1 MACTSDA
8 RLLLGREELQAA
20 PTLLVPAVLLGA
32 ALGLGLGL
40 WLGCRA
46 SRLRARLQKDDTQH
60 LLRSSEPTAQSLP
73 DTGSQ
78 VRRRQRETTFRDE
91 DAPEECEP
99 SLSGNITAFALKA
112 RVVYPINQ
120 KFRPLADGS
129 SHPSLHENLTQA
141 AAILPHLPH
150 QPAEASP
157 ASSLGSLS
165 QAGKEDGSSSSSMHS
180 AYSDDRLLHCAFLQV
195 GSFPEVLVCESADI
209 DLCVCSLHLKDLLR
223 VDTALRR
230 EKHLMFIQIL
240 RACLLDLFP
249 KKKPDDELYQKILTK
264 QEHDLEELEKG
275 LQARLANTEMLGTG
289 DSGYVSLA
297 DVERKEREL
306 SEQLIDNMG
315 AFWKQM
321 ENIQP
326 ILVDQFKC
334 SSSKARQLMMT
345 LTGRMIAAEG
355 MLRDSQDLQ
364 ALDALE
370 RTMGRAH
377 MAKMVEFL
385 RTQIQ
390 EETKCRLTAISH
402 GLERLTIQGQLSGRQ
417 KEELLTQ
424 QHKAFWE
431 EAECFGRGPAGS
443 RLEFIQRGKD
453 LVQASLAH
461 LAEVISELTQIQEE
475 EQKSFLTDSQL
486 TSDPGEFLKAFHEV
500 LERQRLTWSD
510 QEEEEDIRITEAMA
524 ALCQELYCGTMETF
538 QKFVDTLFL
547 KTLPEVSSLP
557 VADCEA
563 LRQQVQ
569 EQAARQLGQVDRF
582 RRRQWELVCELLEQD
597 RRVWL
602 EECALSTVL
611 QRQLR
616 DHQESTIHEVLS
628 RFTGLSE
635 ESTRGILQGHQLL
648 LCSAMRRLAL
658 RGTTITALAQMRL
671 SGKKRLLQELR
682 EQLALEQGASPCLE
696 EHQWQLLRALEARIL
711 EEAARLEDEAQQ
723 TGLRLQQQLLAE
735 AREAGQLLQLHS
747 ERAIGQALLVHARN
761 VASKGRTRDKEDFKR
776 TLVETVVESVYVT
789 STSVSRLVQAYY
801 QRIGKLLQA
810 HEEQVLQ
817 HLKTLQGE
825 RINTYKLWKKQEF
838 SDPLSGIQTASP
850 ESQAADTRGANQAV
864 QQRMLSQQKK
874 FLDQFTQ
881 HQQGRLNSQK
891 QKAQELNQL
900 EAQLETQLQEA
911 EQTFISELATLA
923 RVPLT
928 ENKPFSNKR
937 GLPAAEGWVSRTAK
951 LVMER
956 TQGICCRKEAICS
969 WKPAEMDLT
978 CTLLHPWLQLCGLGA
993 EAGGQSWE
1001 RGCHLPYKVK

>member
-431 EAECFGRGPAGS
+431 EAECFGR
-443 RLEFIQRGKD
+443 EFIQRGKD

-937 GLPAAEGWVSRTAK
+937 GLPEKPVRTKRKKPLPQEREDLGPPNNDHPALTDHATGPLSR
-951 LVMER
+951 R
-956 TQGICCRKEAICS
+956 
-969 WKPAEMDLT
+969 
-978 CTLLHPWLQLCGLGA
+978 LGQQDS
-993 EAGGQSWE
+993 EAGDGENSRNMLQKRSN
-1001 RGCHLPYKVK
+1001 L

>member
-8 RLLLGREELQAA
+8 RLQLGREALQAA

-46 SRLRARLQKDDTQH
+46 GRVRARLQKDDTQR
-60 LLRSSEPTAQSLP
+60 LLRSSEPSAQSLR
-73 DTGSQ
+73 DIGSRA
-78 VRRRQRETTFRDE
+78 RRRQREMTTSRDE
-91 DAPEECEP
+91 NAPEECEP

-157 ASSLGSLS
+157 VSSLGSLS
-165 QAGKEDGSSSSSMHS
+165 QAGKEDGSSSSSMPS
-180 AYSDDRLLHCAFLQV
+180 AYSDDRILRYAFLRV
-195 GSFPEVLVCESADI
+195 GSFPEVLACESADI
-209 DLCVCSLHLKDLLR
+209 DLCVCSLHLKDLLQ
-223 VDTALRR
+223 VDTALRQ

-240 RACLLDLFP
+240 KACLMDFFP
-249 KKKPDDELYQKILTK
+249 KKKPDDELYQKILSK

-275 LQARLANTEMLGTG
+275 LQARLVNTEMLGTG
-289 DSGYVSLA
+289 DPGYISLA

-321 ENIQP
+321 DSIQP
-326 ILVDQFKC
+326 ILMDQFKC
-334 SSSKARQLMMT
+334 SSSKARQFMMA

-355 MLRDSQDLQ
+355 LLHDSQDLQ
-364 ALDALE
+364 AL
-370 RTMGRAH
+370 
-377 MAKMVEFL
+377 
-385 RTQIQ
+385 
-390 EETKCRLTAISH
+390 
-402 GLERLTIQGQLSGRQ
+402 
-417 KEELLTQ
+417 
-424 QHKAFWE
+424 
-431 EAECFGRGPAGS
+431 
-443 RLEFIQRGKD
+443 
-453 LVQASLAH
+453 
-461 LAEVISELTQIQEE
+461 
-475 EQKSFLTDSQL
+475 
-486 TSDPGEFLKAFHEV
+486 AFHEV
-500 LERQRLTWSD
+500 LERQRLARSD

-547 KTLPEVSSLP
+547 KTLPEVSGLP
-557 VADCEA
+557 VAECES

-569 EQAARQLGQVDRF
+569 EQAARQLGQADRF
-582 RRRQWELVCELLEQD
+582 RRQQWGLLCDLLEQD

-602 EECALSTVL
+602 EECALSMAL

-616 DHQESTIHEVLS
+616 EHHESTIHGVLS
-628 RFTGLSE
+628 RFSGLSE
-635 ESTRGILQGHQLL
+635 ESTQGILQGHELL
-648 LCSAMRRLAL
+648 LCSALRRLAL

-696 EHQWQLLRALEARIL
+696 EHQWQLLNALEARIL
-711 EEAARLEDEAQQ
+711 EESARLEDEAQQ

-735 AREAGQLLQLHS
+735 AQEAGQLLQLHS

-761 VASKGRTRDKEDFKR
+761 VASKVRTRDKEDFKR

-789 STSVSRLVQAYY
+789 STGVSRLVQAYY
-801 QRIGKLLQA
+801 QGIGKLLQT
-810 HEEQVLQ
+810 HKKQLLQ
-817 HLKTLQGE
+817 RLKTLQGE
-825 RINTYKLWKKQEF
+825 RINAYKLWKKREF
-838 SDPLSGIQTASP
+838 GDLPSGSQTADGS
-850 ESQAADTRGANQAV
+850 RGASQAV

-874 FLDQFTQ
+874 LRGQFTQ
-881 HQQGRLNSQK
+881 HQQGRLNSQR
-891 QKAQELNQL
+891 QKAQELDHL
-900 EAQLETQLQEA
+900 EAQLDNQLQEA

-937 GLPAAEGWVSRTAK
+937 GLPEKPVRTKRKKPPPQEREDLGLPNDDHPALADHTTGPLSSR
-951 LVMER
+951 R
-956 TQGICCRKEAICS
+956 
-969 WKPAEMDLT
+969 
-978 CTLLHPWLQLCGLGA
+978 LGQQDS
-993 EAGGQSWE
+993 EAGNGENPRKMLQKRSN
-1001 RGCHLPYKVK
+1001 L

>member
-431 EAECFGRGPAGS
+431 EAECFGR
-443 RLEFIQRGKD
+443 EFIQRGKD

-937 GLPAAEGWVSRTAK
+937 GLPEKPVRTKRKKPLPQEREDLGPPNNDHPALTDHATGPLSSR
-951 LVMER
+951 R
-956 TQGICCRKEAICS
+956 
-969 WKPAEMDLT
+969 
-978 CTLLHPWLQLCGLGA
+978 LGQQDS
-993 EAGGQSWE
+993 EAGDGENSRNMLQKRSN
-1001 RGCHLPYKVK
+1001 L

>member
-8 RLLLGREELQAA
+8 RLQLGREALQAA

-46 SRLRARLQKDDTQH
+46 SRLRTRLQKDDTQR
-60 LLRSSEPTAQSLP
+60 LLRSSEPTAHSLP
-73 DTGSQ
+73 DTGSR
-78 VRRRQRETTFRDE
+78 VRRRQREMMTSRDE
-91 DAPEECEP
+91 DAPEECDP
-99 SLSGNITAFALKA
+99 PLSSNITAFALKA

-180 AYSDDRLLHCAFLQV
+180 AYSDDRILHCAFLRV
-195 GSFPEVLVCESADI
+195 GSFPEVLACESVDI
-209 DLCVCSLHLKDLLR
+209 DLCVRSLLLKDLLQ

-230 EKHLMFIQIL
+230 EKHVVFIQIL
-240 RACLLDLFP
+240 KACLLDVFP
-249 KKKPDDELYQKILTK
+249 KKKPDDELYQKILSK
-264 QEHDLEELEKG
+264 QEHD
-275 LQARLANTEMLGTG
+275 
-289 DSGYVSLA
+289 
-297 DVERKEREL
+297 
-306 SEQLIDNMG
+306 
-315 AFWKQM
+315 
-321 ENIQP
+321 
-326 ILVDQFKC
+326 
-334 SSSKARQLMMT
+334 
-345 LTGRMIAAEG
+345 
-355 MLRDSQDLQ
+355 
-364 ALDALE
+364 ALE
-370 RTMGRAH
+370 RSLGRAH
-377 MAKMVEFL
+377 MARMVEFL

-390 EETKCRLTAISH
+390 EETKCRLAAISH
-402 GLERLTIQGQLSGRQ
+402 GLELLTVQGQLSGRQ

-431 EAECFGRGPAGS
+431 EAECFGR
-443 RLEFIQRGKD
+443 EFIQRGKD

-461 LAEVISELTQIQEE
+461 QAEVMAELTQIQEE
-475 EQKSFLTDSQL
+475 EQRSFLADSQL
-486 TSDPGEFLKAFHEV
+486 TSDLGEFLKAFHEV
-500 LERQRLTWSD
+500 LERQWLTRSD

-557 VADCEA
+557 VAECEA

-569 EQAARQLGQVDRF
+569 EQAVRQLEQVDRF
-582 RRRQWELVCELLEQD
+582 RRRQWELLCDLLEQD

-616 DHQESTIHEVLS
+616 EHQESTIHRVLS
-628 RFTGLSE
+628 RFSGLSE
-635 ESTRGILQGHQLL
+635 ESTRGILQGHKLL
-648 LCSAMRRLAL
+648 LCSALRRLAL
-658 RGTTITALAQMRL
+658 RGTTTTALAQMRL

-696 EHQWQLLRALEARIL
+696 EHQWQLLRALEARVQ
-711 EEAARLEDEAQQ
+711 EEATRLEDEAQQ

-735 AREAGQLLQLHS
+735 VQEAGQLLQMHS

-789 STSVSRLVQAYY
+789 STGVGHLVQAYY
-801 QRIGKLLQA
+801 QRVGKLLQA

-817 HLKTLQGE
+817 RLKTLQGE
-825 RINTYKLWKKQEF
+825 RINTYKVWKKEEF
-838 SDPLSGIQTASP
+838 SDPPSGSQTAPSG
-850 ESQAADTRGANQAV
+850 SQTTDTHGATQAV
-864 QQRMLSQQKK
+864 QQRMLSRQKK
-874 FLDQFTQ
+874 FLGQFTQ
-881 HQQGRLNSQK
+881 HQQGRLNCQK
-891 QKAQELNQL
+891 EKARELDQL
-900 EAQLETQLQEA
+900 EAQLEIQLQEA

-928 ENKPFSNKR
+928 ENKPFSSKR
-937 GLPAAEGWVSRTAK
+937 GLPEKPVRT
-951 LVMER
+951 R
-956 TQGICCRKEAICS
+956 RK
-969 WKPAEMDLT
+969 KPAPREREDLGPPNND
-978 CTLLHPWLQLCGLGA
+978 HPLQADHTTGPLSSRRLGQQDSD
-993 EAGGQSWE
+993 AGDGENSRKMLQRRSN
-1001 RGCHLPYKVK
+1001 L

>member
-8 RLLLGREELQAA
+8 RLQLGREALQAA

-46 SRLRARLQKDDTQH
+46 SRLRARLQKDDTH
-60 LLRSSEPTAQSLP
+60 RLLRSSEPTAQSLP
-73 DTGSQ
+73 DTGSR
-78 VRRRQRETTFRDE
+78 VRRRQREMTTSRDE

-141 AAILPHLPH
+141 TAILPH
-150 QPAEASP
+150 QPAEASA

-165 QAGKEDGSSSSSMHS
+165 QAGKEDSSSCSSMHS
-180 AYSDDRLLHCAFLQV
+180 AYSDDRLLHCAFLRV
-195 GSFPEVLVCESADI
+195 GSFPEVLACESADV
-209 DLCVCSLHLKDLLR
+209 DLCVCSLHLKDLLHL
-223 VDTALRR
+223 DTALRQER
-230 EKHLMFIQIL
+230 HLMFIQIL

-249 KKKPDDELYQKILTK
+249 KKKPDDELYQKILSK

-321 ENIQP
+321 ESIQP
-326 ILVDQFKC
+326 ILMDQFKC

-345 LTGRMIAAEG
+345 LTGRMIDAEG

-377 MAKMVEFL
+377 MARMVEFL

-390 EETKCRLTAISH
+390 EETKCRLAAISH
-402 GLERLTIQGQLSGRQ
+402 GLELLTVQGQLSGRQ

-431 EAECFGRGPAGS
+431 EAECFGR
-443 RLEFIQRGKD
+443 EFMQRGKD
-453 LVQASLAH
+453 LVQASLARQ
-461 LAEVISELTQIQEE
+461 AEVTSELTRIQEE
-475 EQKSFLTDSQL
+475 ERKSFLTDSQL
-486 TSDPGEFLKAFHEV
+486 TSDPGEFLKALHEV

-510 QEEEEDIRITEAMA
+510 QEEKEDIRVTEAMA

-547 KTLPEVSSLP
+547 KTLPEVSRLP
-557 VADCEA
+557 VAECEA
-563 LRQQVQ
+563 LQRQVQ

-582 RRRQWELVCELLEQD
+582 RRRQWELLCDLLEQD

-602 EECALSTVL
+602 EECVLSTVL
-611 QRQLR
+611 QRQLQ
-616 DHQESTIHEVLS
+616 DHQGSIIHEVLS

-635 ESTRGILQGHQLL
+635 ESTRGILQGHELL
-648 LCSAMRRLAL
+648 LYSALRRLAL
-658 RGTTITALAQMRL
+658 RGITLTVLAHMRL

-696 EHQWQLLRALEARIL
+696 EHQWQLLRALEARVL
-711 EEAARLEDEAQQ
+711 EEVARLEDEAQQ

-761 VASKGRTRDKEDFKR
+761 MASKGRSRDKEDFKR

-789 STSVSRLVQAYY
+789 STSASRLVQAYY
-801 QRIGKLLQA
+801 QRIGKLLQV

-817 HLKTLQGE
+817 RLKTLQDE
-825 RINTYKLWKKQEF
+825 RVNAYKLWKKQEF
-838 SDPLSGIQTASP
+838 NGPPPSGSQTASP
-850 ESQAADTRGANQAV
+850 RSQAADTHGATQAV

-874 FLDQFTQ
+874 FLAQFTQ

-891 QKAQELNQL
+891 QKAQEFDQL

-928 ENKPFSNKR
+928 DSKSFSNKR
-937 GLPAAEGWVSRTAK
+937 GLPEKPVRTK
-951 LVMER
+951 RKKPPPRER
-956 TQGICCRKEAICS
+956 E
-969 WKPAEMDLT
+969 DLGPPNND
-978 CTLLHPWLQLCGLGA
+978 HRP
-993 EAGGQSWE
+993 
-1001 RGCHLPYKVK
+1001 

>member
-8 RLLLGREELQAA
+8 RLQLGREALQAA

-40 WLGCRA
+40 WINCRS
-46 SRLRARLQKDDTQH
+46 SRLRARLQKDDTQR
-60 LLRSSEPTAQSLP
+60 LLRSSQPTAQSLP
-73 DTGSQ
+73 DTGSR
-78 VRRRQRETTFRDE
+78 VRRRQRETTTSRDE

-180 AYSDDRLLHCAFLQV
+180 AYSDDRLLHCAFLRV

-209 DLCVCSLHLKDLLR
+209 DLCVCSLHLKDLLQ
-223 VDTALRR
+223 VDTALRQ
-230 EKHLMFIQIL
+230 EKHLMFVQIL
-240 RACLLDLFP
+240 KSCLLDLFP
-249 KKKPDDELYQKILTK
+249 KKKPDDELYQKILSK

-275 LQARLANTEMLGTG
+275 FQARLANMEMLGTG
-289 DSGYVSLA
+289 DPGYVSLA

-321 ENIQP
+321 ESIQP
-326 ILVDQFKC
+326 ILMDQLKC
-334 SSSKARQLMMT
+334 SSSKARQLMTT

-355 MLRDSQDLQ
+355 LLRDSQDLQ

-377 MAKMVEFL
+377 MARMVEFL

-390 EETKCRLTAISH
+390 EETKCRLAAISR
-402 GLERLTIQGQLSGRQ
+402 GLELLTVQGQLSGRQ

-431 EAECFGRGPAGS
+431 EAECFGR
-443 RLEFIQRGKD
+443 EFMQRGKD

-461 LAEVISELTQIQEE
+461 QAEVMAELTQIQEE
-475 EQKSFLTDSQL
+475 ERRSFLAGSPL

-500 LERQRLTWSD
+500 LERQRLTRSD
-510 QEEEEDIRITEAMA
+510 QEEEEDIRISEAMA
-524 ALCQELYCGTMETF
+524 ALCQ
-538 QKFVDTLFL
+538 
-547 KTLPEVSSLP
+547 
-557 VADCEA
+557 
-563 LRQQVQ
+563 
-569 EQAARQLGQVDRF
+569 
-582 RRRQWELVCELLEQD
+582 
-597 RRVWL
+597 VWL

-616 DHQESTIHEVLS
+616 DHQESTIHRVLS
-628 RFTGLSE
+628 RFSGLSE
-635 ESTRGILQGHQLL
+635 ESTRGILQGHELL
-648 LCSAMRRLAL
+648 LCSALRRLAL
-658 RGTTITALAQMRL
+658 RGTTITTLAQMRL
-671 SGKKRLLQELR
+671 SGKKRFLQELR

-735 AREAGQLLQLHS
+735 AQEAGQLLQLHS
-747 ERAIGQALLVHARN
+747 ERAVGQALLVHART
-761 VASKGRTRDKEDFKR
+761 VASKGRARDKEDFKR

-789 STSVSRLVQAYY
+789 STSVSHLVQAYY
-801 QRIGKLLQA
+801 QRLGKLLQA
-810 HEEQVLQ
+810 HQEQVLQ
-817 HLKTLQGE
+817 RLKTLQGE

-838 SDPLSGIQTASP
+838 DDPPSGSQTPLGSR
-850 ESQAADTRGANQAV
+850 AADTHGATQTV
-864 QQRMLSQQKK
+864 QQRMLSQQKR
-874 FLDQFTQ
+874 FLGQFTQ
-881 HQQGRLNSQK
+881 HQLGRLNSQT
-891 QKAQELNQL
+891 QKAQELDQL

-928 ENKPFSNKR
+928 ESKLFSNKR
-937 GLPAAEGWVSRTAK
+937 GLPEKPVRTKRKKPPPREREDLAPPNNDHPALVDHTTGPLSSR
-951 LVMER
+951 R
-956 TQGICCRKEAICS
+956 PGQQDS
-969 WKPAEMDLT
+969 
-978 CTLLHPWLQLCGLGA
+978 
-993 EAGGQSWE
+993 EAGNGENSRKILQKRSN
-1001 RGCHLPYKVK
+1001 V

>member
-8 RLLLGREELQAA
+8 RLQLGREALQAA

-46 SRLRARLQKDDTQH
+46 SRLRTRLQKDDTQR
-60 LLRSSEPTAQSLP
+60 LLRSSEPTAHSLP
-73 DTGSQ
+73 DTGSR
-78 VRRRQRETTFRDE
+78 VRRRQREMMTTRDE
-91 DAPEECEP
+91 DAPEECDP
-99 SLSGNITAFALKA
+99 PLSSNITAFALKA

-180 AYSDDRLLHCAFLQV
+180 AYSDDRILHCAFLRV
-195 GSFPEVLVCESADI
+195 GSFPEVLACESADI
-209 DLCVCSLHLKDLLR
+209 DLCVRSLLLKDLLQ

-230 EKHLMFIQIL
+230 EKHMVFIQIL
-240 RACLLDLFP
+240 KACLLDVFP
-249 KKKPDDELYQKILTK
+249 KKKPDDELYQKILSK

-275 LQARLANTEMLGTG
+275 LQARLATTVTPMGTS
-289 DSGYVSLA
+289 DSSYVSLA

-321 ENIQP
+321 ESIQP

-345 LTGRMIAAEG
+345 LTGRMIATEG
-355 MLRDSQDLQ
+355 LLRDAQDLL

-370 RTMGRAH
+370 RSLGRAH
-377 MAKMVEFL
+377 MARMVEFL

-390 EETKCRLTAISH
+390 EETKCRLAAISH
-402 GLERLTIQGQLSGRQ
+402 GLELLTIQGQLSGRQ

-431 EAECFGRGPAGS
+431 EAECFGR
-443 RLEFIQRGKD
+443 EFIQRGKD

-461 LAEVISELTQIQEE
+461 QVEVMAELTQIQEE
-475 EQKSFLTDSQL
+475 EQRSFLADSQL
-486 TSDPGEFLKAFHEV
+486 TSDLGEFLKAFHEV
-500 LERQRLTWSD
+500 LERQWLTRSD

-524 ALCQELYCGTMETF
+524 TLCQELYCGTMETF

-557 VADCEA
+557 VAECEA

-569 EQAARQLGQVDRF
+569 EQVVRQLEQVDRF
-582 RRRQWELVCELLEQD
+582 RRRQWELLCDLLEQD

-616 DHQESTIHEVLS
+616 EHQESTIHRVLS
-628 RFTGLSE
+628 RFSGLSE
-635 ESTRGILQGHQLL
+635 ESTRGILQGHELL
-648 LCSAMRRLAL
+648 LCSALRRLAL
-658 RGTTITALAQMRL
+658 RGTTTTALAQMRL

-696 EHQWQLLRALEARIL
+696 EHQWQLLRALEARIQ
-711 EEAARLEDEAQQ
+711 EEATRLEDEAQQ

-735 AREAGQLLQLHS
+735 VQEAGQLLQMHS

-789 STSVSRLVQAYY
+789 STSVGHLVQAYY
-801 QRIGKLLQA
+801 QRVGKLLQA

-817 HLKTLQGE
+817 RLKTLQGE
-825 RINTYKLWKKQEF
+825 RINTYKVWKKEEF
-838 SDPLSGIQTASP
+838 SDPPSGSQTT
-850 ESQAADTRGANQAV
+850 DTHGATQAV
-864 QQRMLSQQKK
+864 QQRMLSRQKK
-874 FLDQFTQ
+874 FLGQFTQ
-881 HQQGRLNSQK
+881 HQQGRLNCQK
-891 QKAQELNQL
+891 EKARELDQL

-928 ENKPFSNKR
+928 ENKPFSSKR
-937 GLPAAEGWVSRTAK
+937 GLPEKPVRTRRKKPPPREREDLGPPNNDHPLQADHTTGPLGRRLGQQDSDTGDGENSRK
-951 LVMER
+951 M
-956 TQGICCRKEAICS
+956 
-969 WKPAEMDLT
+969 
-978 CTLLHPWLQLCGLGA
+978 LQRRSNL
-993 EAGGQSWE
+993 
-1001 RGCHLPYKVK
+1001 

>member
-1 MACTSDA
+1 MTCRRDA
-8 RLLLGREELQAA
+8 RLQLGREALQAA

-32 ALGLGLGL
+32 LLGLGLGL

-46 SRLRARLQKDDTQH
+46 RRLRARLQKDDTKH
-60 LLRSSEPTAQSLP
+60 LLRSSEPPAQSLR
-73 DTGSQ
+73 DTSSKA
-78 VRRRQRETTFRDE
+78 RRRQRETTRDE
-91 DAPEECEP
+91 DAPEVCEP

-165 QAGKEDGSSSSSMHS
+165 QAGKEDGSSSSSMQS
-180 AYSDDRLLHCAFLQV
+180 TYSDDRVLQCAFLRV
-195 GSFPEVLVCESADI
+195 GSFPEILAYESVDI
-209 DLCVCSLHLKDLLR
+209 DLCVCSLHLKDLLQ
-223 VDTALRR
+223 VDAALRQ
-230 EKHLMFIQIL
+230 EKHLMFLQIL
-240 RACLLDLFP
+240 KACLLECFP
-249 KKKPDDELYQKILTK
+249 KKKPEEELYQKILSK

-289 DSGYVSLA
+289 DSGYISLA

-321 ENIQP
+321 ESMQP
-326 ILVDQFKC
+326 ILMDQLKC

-345 LTGRMIAAEG
+345 LTGRMIVAEG
-355 MLRDSQDLQ
+355 LLHESQDLHV
-364 ALDALE
+364 LDTLE

-377 MAKMVEFL
+377 MARIVEFL

-390 EETKCRLTAISH
+390 EETKCRLAAISR
-402 GLERLTIQGQLSGRQ
+402 GLELLTVQGQLSGRQ

-431 EAECFGRGPAGS
+431 EAECFGR
-443 RLEFIQRGKD
+443 EFMQRGKD
-453 LVQASLAH
+453 LVQVSQAH
-461 LAEVISELTQIQEE
+461 RAEAVAELTRAQEE
-475 EQKSFLTDSQL
+475 ERRIFLADTQP
-486 TSDPGEFLKAFHEV
+486 TSDPEEFLKAFHEV
-500 LERQRLTWSD
+500 LERQRLTRSD
-510 QEEEEDIRITEAMA
+510 QEGEEDTRITEAMA

-557 VADCEA
+557 VAECEA

-569 EQAARQLGQVDRF
+569 EQAARQLGQADRF
-582 RRRQWELVCELLEQD
+582 RRRQWGLLCDLLEQD
-597 RRVWL
+597 KRVWL
-602 EECALSTVL
+602 EECTLSTVL

-616 DHQESTIHEVLS
+616 DHHESTIHGVLS
-628 RFTGLSE
+628 RFSGLSE
-635 ESTRGILQGHQLL
+635 ESTRGILQGHELL
-648 LCSAMRRLAL
+648 LCSALRRLAL

-671 SGKKRLLQELR
+671 SGKKRLLQELH
-682 EQLALEQGASPCLE
+682 EQLALEQGVSPCLE

-711 EEAARLEDEAQQ
+711 EETARLEDEAQQ
-723 TGLRLQQQLLAE
+723 TALRLQQQLLAE
-735 AREAGQLLQLHS
+735 AQEAGQLLQLHS

-789 STSVSRLVQAYY
+789 STSVNRLVQVHY
-801 QRIGKLLQA
+801 QGIGKLLQA
-810 HEEQVLQ
+810 HEEQLLQ
-817 HLKTLQGE
+817 RLKTLQDE
-825 RINTYKLWKKQEF
+825 RINAYKLWKKQEF
-838 SDPLSGIQTASP
+838 SDPPS
-850 ESQAADTRGANQAV
+850 ESQTPGGTHGAPQAV
-864 QQRMLSQQKK
+864 QQRMTSQRKK
-874 FLDQFTQ
+874 LLDQFTK
-881 HQQGRLNSQK
+881 HQQGRLNSQR
-891 QKAQELNQL
+891 QKAQELDQL

-911 EQTFISELATLA
+911 EQTLISELATLA
-923 RVPLT
+923 RVPLA

-937 GLPAAEGWVSRTAK
+937 GLPEKPVRTKRKKPPPREREDLGLPNDDHPALADHSTGPLSAVYSASPPILVHSNGK
-951 LVMER
+951 LGQQDGEACDGEN
-956 TQGICCRKEAICS
+956 TRKI
-969 WKPAEMDLT
+969 
-978 CTLLHPWLQLCGLGA
+978 LQKRSNL
-993 EAGGQSWE
+993 
-1001 RGCHLPYKVK
+1001 

>member
-8 RLLLGREELQAA
+8 RLQLGREALQAA

-46 SRLRARLQKDDTQH
+46 SRLRTRLQKDDTQR
-60 LLRSSEPTAQSLP
+60 LLRSSEPTAHSLP
-73 DTGSQ
+73 DTGSR
-78 VRRRQRETTFRDE
+78 VRRRQREMMTSRDE
-91 DAPEECEP
+91 DAPEECDP
-99 SLSGNITAFALKA
+99 PLSSNITAFALKA

-180 AYSDDRLLHCAFLQV
+180 AYSDDRILHCAFLRV
-195 GSFPEVLVCESADI
+195 GSFPEVLACES
-209 DLCVCSLHLKDLLR
+209 LLLKDLLQ

-230 EKHLMFIQIL
+230 EKHVVFIQIL
-240 RACLLDLFP
+240 KACLLDVFP
-249 KKKPDDELYQKILTK
+249 KKKPDDELYQKILSK

-275 LQARLANTEMLGTG
+275 LQARLATTVTPMGTS
-289 DSGYVSLA
+289 DSSYVSLA

-321 ENIQP
+321 ESIQP

-345 LTGRMIAAEG
+345 LTGRMIATEG
-355 MLRDSQDLQ
+355 LLRDAQDLL

-370 RTMGRAH
+370 RSLGRAH
-377 MAKMVEFL
+377 MARMVEFL

-390 EETKCRLTAISH
+390 EETKCRLAAISH
-402 GLERLTIQGQLSGRQ
+402 GLELLTVQGQLSGRQ

-431 EAECFGRGPAGS
+431 EAECFGR
-443 RLEFIQRGKD
+443 EFIQRGKD

-461 LAEVISELTQIQEE
+461 QAEVMAELTQIQEE
-475 EQKSFLTDSQL
+475 EQRSFLADSQL
-486 TSDPGEFLKAFHEV
+486 TSDLGEFLKAFHEV
-500 LERQRLTWSD
+500 LERQWLTRSD

-557 VADCEA
+557 VAECEA

-569 EQAARQLGQVDRF
+569 EQAVRQLEQVDRF
-582 RRRQWELVCELLEQD
+582 RRRQWELLCDLLEQD

-616 DHQESTIHEVLS
+616 EHQESTIHRVLS
-628 RFTGLSE
+628 RFSGLSE
-635 ESTRGILQGHQLL
+635 ESTRGILQGHKLL
-648 LCSAMRRLAL
+648 LCSALRRLAL
-658 RGTTITALAQMRL
+658 RGTTTTALAQMRL

-696 EHQWQLLRALEARIL
+696 EHQWQLLRALEARVQ
-711 EEAARLEDEAQQ
+711 EEATRLEDEAQQ

-735 AREAGQLLQLHS
+735 VQEAGQLLQMHS

-789 STSVSRLVQAYY
+789 STGVGHLVQAYY
-801 QRIGKLLQA
+801 QRVGKLLQA

-817 HLKTLQGE
+817 RLKTLQGE
-825 RINTYKLWKKQEF
+825 RINTYKVWKKEEF
-838 SDPLSGIQTASP
+838 SDPPSGSQTAPSG
-850 ESQAADTRGANQAV
+850 SQTTDTHGATQAV
-864 QQRMLSQQKK
+864 QQRMLSRQKK
-874 FLDQFTQ
+874 FLGQFTQ
-881 HQQGRLNSQK
+881 HQQGRLNCQK
-891 QKAQELNQL
+891 EKARELDQL
-900 EAQLETQLQEA
+900 EAQLEIQLQEA

-928 ENKPFSNKR
+928 ENKPFSSKR
-937 GLPAAEGWVSRTAK
+937 GLPEKPVRT
-951 LVMER
+951 R
-956 TQGICCRKEAICS
+956 RK
-969 WKPAEMDLT
+969 KPAPREREDLGPPNND
-978 CTLLHPWLQLCGLGA
+978 HPLQADHTTGPLSSRRLGQQDSD
-993 EAGGQSWE
+993 AGDGENSRKMLQRRSN
-1001 RGCHLPYKVK
+1001 L

>member
-8 RLLLGREELQAA
+8 RLQLGREALQAA
-20 PTLLVPAVLLGA
+20 PALLVPAVLLGA

-40 WLGCRA
+40 WINCRS
-46 SRLRARLQKDDTQH
+46 SRLRSRLQKDDTQR
-60 LLRSSEPTAQSLP
+60 LLRSSQPTAQSLP
-73 DTGSQ
+73 DTGSR
-78 VRRRQRETTFRDE
+78 VRRRQRETTTSRDE

-99 SLSGNITAFALKA
+99 SMSGNITAFALKA

-180 AYSDDRLLHCAFLQV
+180 AYSDDRLLHCAFLRV
-195 GSFPEVLVCESADI
+195 GSFPEVLACESADI
-209 DLCVCSLHLKDLLR
+209 DLCVCSLHLKDLLQ
-223 VDTALRR
+223 VDTALRQ

-240 RACLLDLFP
+240 KSCLLDLFP
-249 KKKPDDELYQKILTK
+249 KKKPDDELHQKILSK

-275 LQARLANTEMLGTG
+275 FQARLANTEMLGTG
-289 DSGYVSLA
+289 DPGYVSLA

-321 ENIQP
+321 ESIQP
-326 ILVDQFKC
+326 ILVDQLKC
-334 SSSKARQLMMT
+334 SSSKARQLMTT
-345 LTGRMIAAEG
+345 LTGRMIAAERL
-355 MLRDSQDLQ
+355 LRDSQDLQ

-377 MAKMVEFL
+377 MARMVEFL

-390 EETKCRLTAISH
+390 EETKCRLAAISR
-402 GLERLTIQGQLSGRQ
+402 GLELLTVQGQLSGRQ

-431 EAECFGRGPAGS
+431 EAECFGR
-443 RLEFIQRGKD
+443 EFMQRGKD

-461 LAEVISELTQIQEE
+461 QAEVMAELTQIQEE
-475 EQKSFLTDSQL
+475 ERRSFLAGSPL

-500 LERQRLTWSD
+500 LERQRLTRSD

-557 VADCEA
+557 VAECEA
-563 LRQQVQ
+563 LKQQVQ
-569 EQAARQLGQVDRF
+569 EQAAKQLGEVDRF
-582 RRRQWELVCELLEQD
+582 RRRQWELLCDLLEHD

-611 QRQLR
+611 QRQLQ
-616 DHQESTIHEVLS
+616 DHQESTIHRVLS
-628 RFTGLSE
+628 RFSGLSE
-635 ESTRGILQGHQLL
+635 ESTRGILQGHELL
-648 LCSAMRRLAL
+648 LGSALRRLAL
-658 RGTTITALAQMRL
+658 RGTTITTLAQMRL

-696 EHQWQLLRALEARIL
+696 EHQWQLLRALESRIL

-735 AREAGQLLQLHS
+735 AQEAGQLLQLHS
-747 ERAIGQALLVHARN
+747 ERAVGQALLVHARN

-789 STSVSRLVQAYY
+789 STSVSHLVQAYY
-801 QRIGKLLQA
+801 QRLGKLLQA
-810 HEEQVLQ
+810 HQEQVLQ
-817 HLKTLQGE
+817 RLKTLQGE

-838 SDPLSGIQTASP
+838 GDPPS
-850 ESQAADTRGANQAV
+850 ESQTPSGSRAADTHGATQTV

-874 FLDQFTQ
+874 FLGQFTQ
-881 HQQGRLNSQK
+881 HQQGRLNSQTK
-891 QKAQELNQL
+891 KAQELDQL

-937 GLPAAEGWVSRTAK
+937 GLPEKPVRTKRKKPPPREREDLGPPNNDHPALVDHTSGPLSSR
-951 LVMER
+951 R
-956 TQGICCRKEAICS
+956 
-969 WKPAEMDLT
+969 
-978 CTLLHPWLQLCGLGA
+978 LGQQDS
-993 EAGGQSWE
+993 EAGNGENSRKRLQKRSN
-1001 RGCHLPYKVK
+1001 V

>member
-1 MACTSDA
+1 MQECDPP
-8 RLLLGREELQAA
+8 L
-20 PTLLVPAVLLGA
+20 
-32 ALGLGLGL
+32 
-40 WLGCRA
+40 
-46 SRLRARLQKDDTQH
+46 
-60 LLRSSEPTAQSLP
+60 SS
-73 DTGSQ
+73 
-78 VRRRQRETTFRDE
+78 
-91 DAPEECEP
+91 
-99 SLSGNITAFALKA
+99 NITAFALKA

-129 SHPSLHENLTQA
+129 SHPSLHETLTQA
-141 AAILPHLPH
+141 AAILPCLPH

-180 AYSDDRLLHCAFLQV
+180 AYSDERILHCAFLRV
-195 GSFPEVLVCESADI
+195 GSFPEVLACESVDI
-209 DLCVCSLHLKDLLR
+209 DLCVRSLLLKDLLQ

-230 EKHLMFIQIL
+230 EKHLVFIQIL
-240 RACLLDLFP
+240 KACLLDVFP
-249 KKKPDDELYQKILTK
+249 KKKPDDELYQKILSK

-275 LQARLANTEMLGTG
+275 LQARLANTVTPVGTS
-289 DSGYVSLA
+289 DSSYVSLA

-321 ENIQP
+321 EGIQP
-326 ILVDQFKC
+326 ILLDQFKC
-334 SSSKARQLMMT
+334 SSSKARQLMLT
-345 LTGRMIAAEG
+345 LTGRMITAEG
-355 MLRDSQDLQ
+355 LLRDAQDLH

-370 RTMGRAH
+370 RAIGRSH
-377 MAKMVEFL
+377 MARMVEFL

-390 EETKCRLTAISH
+390 EETKCQLAAISR
-402 GLERLTIQGQLSGRQ
+402 GLELLTVQGQLSGRQ

-431 EAECFGRGPAGS
+431 EAECFGR
-443 RLEFIQRGKD
+443 EFIQRGKD
-453 LVQASLAH
+453 LVQASLARQ
-461 LAEVISELTQIQEE
+461 AEVMAELTQIQEE
-475 EQKSFLTDSQL
+475 EQRSFLADSQL
-486 TSDPGEFLKAFHEV
+486 TSDLGEFLKAFHEV
-500 LERQRLTWSD
+500 LERQWLTRSD

-538 QKFVDTLFL
+538 QKLVDTLFL

-557 VADCEA
+557 VAECEA
-563 LRQQVQ
+563 LKQQVQ

-582 RRRQWELVCELLEQD
+582 RRRQWELLCDLLEQD

-616 DHQESTIHEVLS
+616 EHQESTFHMVLS
-628 RFTGLSE
+628 RFSGLSE
-635 ESTRGILQGHQLL
+635 ESTRGILQGHELL
-648 LCSAMRRLAL
+648 LCSALRRLAL
-658 RGTTITALAQMRL
+658 RGTTTTALAQMRL

-735 AREAGQLLQLHS
+735 VHEAGQLLQMHS

-789 STSVSRLVQAYY
+789 STSVGHLVQAYY

-817 HLKTLQGE
+817 RLKTLQGE
-825 RINTYKLWKKQEF
+825 RINTYKVWKKQEF
-838 SDPLSGIQTASP
+838 SDPPSGNQTAPSG
-850 ESQAADTRGANQAV
+850 SQTAPSGSH
-864 QQRMLSQQKK
+864 RMLSQQKK
-874 FLDQFTQ
+874 FLGQFTQ

-891 QKAQELNQL
+891 QKARELDQL

-928 ENKPFSNKR
+928 ENKPFSSKR
-937 GLPAAEGWVSRTAK
+937 GLPEKPVRTRRKKPPPREREDLGPHNSDHPTLADHTTGSLSSRRLGQQDSDTGDG
-951 LVMER
+951 ENS
-956 TQGICCRKEAICS
+956 RK
-969 WKPAEMDLT
+969 M
-978 CTLLHPWLQLCGLGA
+978 LQRRSNL
-993 EAGGQSWE
+993 
-1001 RGCHLPYKVK
+1001 

>member
-8 RLLLGREELQAA
+8 RLQLGREALQAA
-20 PTLLVPAVLLGA
+20 PTLLVPAVLMGA

-40 WLGCRA
+40 WISCRA
-46 SRLRARLQKDDTQH
+46 SRLRSRLQKDDIQR

-73 DTGSQ
+73 DTGSR
-78 VRRRQRETTFRDE
+78 VRRRQRETTSRDE

-120 KFRPLADGS
+120 KFR
-129 SHPSLHENLTQA
+129 
-141 AAILPHLPH
+141 
-150 QPAEASP
+150 
-157 ASSLGSLS
+157 
-165 QAGKEDGSSSSSMHS
+165 
-180 AYSDDRLLHCAFLQV
+180 
-195 GSFPEVLVCESADI
+195 
-209 DLCVCSLHLKDLLR
+209 
-223 VDTALRR
+223 
-230 EKHLMFIQIL
+230 MFIQIL
-240 RACLLDLFP
+240 KSCLLDLFP
-249 KKKPDDELYQKILTK
+249 KKKPDDELYQKILSK

-275 LQARLANTEMLGTG
+275 FQARLANTEMLGTS
-289 DSGYVSLA
+289 DPGYVSLA

-306 SEQLIDNMG
+306 SEHLIDNMG

-321 ENIQP
+321 ESIQP
-326 ILVDQFKC
+326 ILMDQLKC
-334 SSSKARQLMMT
+334 SSSKARQLMTT

-355 MLRDSQDLQ
+355 LLRDAQDLQ
-364 ALDALE
+364 ARDVLE
-370 RTMGRAH
+370 RTMGRAY
-377 MAKMVEFL
+377 MARMVEFL

-390 EETKCRLTAISH
+390 EETKCRLAAISR
-402 GLERLTIQGQLSGRQ
+402 GLELLTVQGQLSGRQ

-431 EAECFGRGPAGS
+431 EAECFGR
-443 RLEFIQRGKD
+443 EFMQRGKD

-461 LAEVISELTQIQEE
+461 QAEVMAEFTQIQEE
-475 EQKSFLTDSQL
+475 EQRSFLADSQL

-500 LERQRLTWSD
+500 LERQRLTRSD

-538 QKFVDTLFL
+538 QKFVETLFL

-557 VADCEA
+557 VAECEA
-563 LRQQVQ
+563 LKQQVQ
-569 EQAARQLGQVDRF
+569 EQAAKQLGQVDRF
-582 RRRQWELVCELLEQD
+582 RRRQWELLCDLLEQD

-616 DHQESTIHEVLS
+616 DHQESTIQRVLS
-628 RFTGLSE
+628 RFSGLSE
-635 ESTRGILQGHQLL
+635 ESTRGILQNHELL
-648 LCSAMRRLAL
+648 LCSALRRLAL
-658 RGTTITALAQMRL
+658 RGTTITTLAQMRL

-696 EHQWQLLRALEARIL
+696 EHQWHLLRALEARIL

-723 TGLRLQQQLLAE
+723 TGLRLQQQLLTE
-735 AREAGQLLQLHS
+735 AQEAGQLLQLHS
-747 ERAIGQALLVHARN
+747 KRAIGQALLVHARN
-761 VASKGRTRDKEDFKR
+761 VASKCRTRDKEDFKR

-789 STSVSRLVQAYY
+789 STSVSHLVQAYY

-810 HEEQVLQ
+810 HQEQVLQ
-817 HLKTLQGE
+817 RLKTLQGE

-838 SDPLSGIQTASP
+838 GDPPSGSQTPSG
-850 ESQAADTRGANQAV
+850 SQAADTHGATQTV

-874 FLDQFTQ
+874 FLGQFTQ
-881 HQQGRLNSQK
+881 HQQGRLNSQT
-891 QKAQELNQL
+891 QKAQELDQL
-900 EAQLETQLQEA
+900 EGQLETQLQEA
-911 EQTFISELATLA
+911 EQTFVSELATLA

-937 GLPAAEGWVSRTAK
+937 GLPEIHQEHHKLMSSGGESDSQMLHTQALASTCALYLSSALYPLPLLFPVSCMLWV
-951 LVMER
+951 
-956 TQGICCRKEAICS
+956 
-969 WKPAEMDLT
+969 KPDAPSSIPA
-978 CTLLHPWLQLCGLGA
+978 LLRGGCGVWGNT
-993 EAGGQSWE
+993 
-1001 RGCHLPYKVK
+1001 

>member
-8 RLLLGREELQAA
+8 RLQLGREALQAA

-40 WLGCRA
+40 WLGCRP
-46 SRLRARLQKDDTQH
+46 SRLRPRLQKDDTQR
-60 LLRSSEPTAQSLP
+60 LLRSSEPNAQSLP

-78 VRRRQRETTFRDE
+78 VRRRQRETTTSRDE
-91 DAPEECEP
+91 DAPEEYEA

-165 QAGKEDGSSSSSMHS
+165 QPGKEDGSSSSSTHS
-180 AYSDDRLLHCAFLQV
+180 AYSDDRLLQCAFLRV
-195 GSFPEVLVCESADI
+195 GSFPEVLACESADI
-209 DLCVCSLHLKDLLR
+209 DLCVGSLHLKDLLR
-223 VDTALRR
+223 VDTALRQ

-249 KKKPDDELYQKILTK
+249 KKKPDDELYQKILSK

-275 LQARLANTEMLGTG
+275 LQARLANTEMLGIG

-321 ENIQP
+321 ESIQP

-377 MAKMVEFL
+377 MARMVEFL

-390 EETKCRLTAISH
+390 EETKCRLAAISH
-402 GLERLTIQGQLSGRQ
+402 GLELLTIQGQLSGRQ

-431 EAECFGRGPAGS
+431 EAECFGK
-443 RLEFIQRGKD
+443 EFMQRGKD
-453 LVQASLAH
+453 LVQASLAR
-461 LAEVISELTQIQEE
+461 LAEVTSELTHLQEE
-475 EQKSFLTDSQL
+475 ERKSFLTDSQL

-500 LERQRLTWSD
+500 LERQRLTQSD

-538 QKFVDTLFL
+538 QKFLDTLFL
-547 KTLPEVSSLP
+547 KTLPEVSSLA
-557 VADCEA
+557 VAECEV

-582 RRRQWELVCELLEQD
+582 RRRQWELLCDLLEQD

-602 EECALSTVL
+602 EACALSTVL
-611 QRQLR
+611 QRQLQ

-648 LCSAMRRLAL
+648 LCSALRRLAL

-747 ERAIGQALLVHARN
+747 ERSIGQALLVHARN

-789 STSVSRLVQAYY
+789 STSVSRLMQAYY
-801 QRIGKLLQA
+801 QRVGKLLQA

-825 RINTYKLWKKQEF
+825 RINAYKLWKKQEF
-838 SDPLSGIQTASP
+838 SDPLSGIQTAPPGSQAVQP
-850 ESQAADTRGANQAV
+850 GSQAADSLGATQAV
-864 QQRMLSQQKK
+864 QQRMLSRQKK
-874 FLDQFTQ
+874 FLGQFTQ

-891 QKAQELNQL
+891 QKAQELDQL

-911 EQTFISELATLA
+911 EQTFISELAALA

-951 LVMER
+951 LEMER
-956 TQGICCRKEAICS
+956 TQGICCRQEAIYS
-969 WKPAEMDLT
+969 WSPAEMDLM
-978 CTLLHPWLQLCGLGA
+978 CTPLHPWRQLWGAGA
-993 EAGGQSWE
+993 EAGGQS
-1001 RGCHLPYKVK
+1001 

>member
-8 RLLLGREELQAA
+8 RLQLGREALQAA
-20 PTLLVPAVLLGA
+20 PTLLVLAVLLGA

-46 SRLRARLQKDDTQH
+46 SRLRTRLQKDDTQR

-73 DTGSQ
+73 DTGSR
-78 VRRRQRETTFRDE
+78 VRRRQREMMTSRDE
-91 DAPEECEP
+91 DAPEECDP
-99 SLSGNITAFALKA
+99 PLSSNITAFALKA

-180 AYSDDRLLHCAFLQV
+180 AYSDDRILHCAFLQV
-195 GSFPEVLVCESADI
+195 GSFPEVLACESADI
-209 DLCVCSLHLKDLLR
+209 DLCVRSLLLKDLLQ

-230 EKHLMFIQIL
+230 EKHLVFIQIL
-240 RACLLDLFP
+240 KACLLDVFP
-249 KKKPDDELYQKILTK
+249 KKKPEDELYQKILSK

-275 LQARLANTEMLGTG
+275 LQARLVNTVTPMGTS
-289 DSGYVSLA
+289 DSSYVSLA

-321 ENIQP
+321 ESIQP
-326 ILVDQFKC
+326 TLVDQFKC

-355 MLRDSQDLQ
+355 LLRDAQDLH

-370 RTMGRAH
+370 RSLGRAH
-377 MAKMVEFL
+377 MARMVEFL

-390 EETKCRLTAISH
+390 EETKCRLAAISH
-402 GLERLTIQGQLSGRQ
+402 GLELLTAQGQLSGRQ

-431 EAECFGRGPAGS
+431 EAECFGR
-443 RLEFIQRGKD
+443 EFIQRGKD

-461 LAEVISELTQIQEE
+461 QAEVMAELTQIQEE
-475 EQKSFLTDSQL
+475 EQRSFLADSQL
-486 TSDPGEFLKAFHEV
+486 TSDLGEFLKVFHEV
-500 LERQRLTWSD
+500 LERQWLTRSD

-538 QKFVDTLFL
+538 QKFVDILFL

-557 VADCEA
+557 VAECEA
-563 LRQQVQ
+563 LKQQVQ

-582 RRRQWELVCELLEQD
+582 RRRQWELLCDLLEQD

-616 DHQESTIHEVLS
+616 EHQESTIHRVLS
-628 RFTGLSE
+628 RFSGLSE
-635 ESTRGILQGHQLL
+635 ESTRGILQDHELL
-648 LCSAMRRLAL
+648 LCSALRRLAL
-658 RGTTITALAQMRL
+658 RGTTTTALAQMRL

-735 AREAGQLLQLHS
+735 VQEAGQLLQMHS
-747 ERAIGQALLVHARN
+747 ERAIGQVLLVHARN

-789 STSVSRLVQAYY
+789 STSVSHLVQAYY
-801 QRIGKLLQA
+801 QRMGKLLQV

-825 RINTYKLWKKQEF
+825 RINTYKVWKKQEF
-838 SDPLSGIQTASP
+838 SDPPSGSQTAPSGNQTAP
-850 ESQAADTRGANQAV
+850 SGSQTADTHGATQAV
-864 QQRMLSQQKK
+864 QQRMLSRQKK
-874 FLDQFTQ
+874 FLSQFTQ
-881 HQQGRLNSQK
+881 HQQGRLNCQK
-891 QKAQELNQL
+891 QKARELDQL

-911 EQTFISELATLA
+911 EQTFISELAALA

-928 ENKPFSNKR
+928 ENKPFSSKR
-937 GLPAAEGWVSRTAK
+937 GLPEKPVRTRRKKPPPREREDLGPPNNDHPTLADHTTGPLSSRRLGQQDSDAGDG
-951 LVMER
+951 ESS
-956 TQGICCRKEAICS
+956 RK
-969 WKPAEMDLT
+969 M
-978 CTLLHPWLQLCGLGA
+978 LQRRSNL
-993 EAGGQSWE
+993 
-1001 RGCHLPYKVK
+1001 

>member
-8 RLLLGREELQAA
+8 RLQLGREALQAA

-46 SRLRARLQKDDTQH
+46 SRLRTRLQKDDTQR
-60 LLRSSEPTAQSLP
+60 LLRSSEPTAHSLP
-73 DTGSQ
+73 DTGSR
-78 VRRRQRETTFRDE
+78 VRRRQREMMTTRDE
-91 DAPEECEP
+91 DAPEECDP
-99 SLSGNITAFALKA
+99 PLSSNITAFALKA

-180 AYSDDRLLHCAFLQV
+180 AYSDDRILHCAFLRV
-195 GSFPEVLVCESADI
+195 GSFPEVLACESADI
-209 DLCVCSLHLKDLLR
+209 DLCVRSLLLKDLLQ

-230 EKHLMFIQIL
+230 EKHMVFIQIL
-240 RACLLDLFP
+240 KACLLDVFP
-249 KKKPDDELYQKILTK
+249 KKKPDDELYQKILSK

-275 LQARLANTEMLGTG
+275 LQARLATTVTPMGTS
-289 DSGYVSLA
+289 DSSYVSLA

-321 ENIQP
+321 ESIQP

-345 LTGRMIAAEG
+345 LTGRMIATEG
-355 MLRDSQDLQ
+355 LLRDAQDLL

-370 RTMGRAH
+370 RSLGRAH
-377 MAKMVEFL
+377 MARMVEFL

-390 EETKCRLTAISH
+390 EETKCRLAAISH
-402 GLERLTIQGQLSGRQ
+402 GLELLTIQGQLSGRQ

-431 EAECFGRGPAGS
+431 EAECFGR
-443 RLEFIQRGKD
+443 EFIQRGKD

-461 LAEVISELTQIQEE
+461 QVEVMAELTQIQEE
-475 EQKSFLTDSQL
+475 EQRSFLADSQL
-486 TSDPGEFLKAFHEV
+486 TSDLGEFLKAFHEV
-500 LERQRLTWSD
+500 LERQWLTRSD

-524 ALCQELYCGTMETF
+524 TLCQELYCGTMETF

-557 VADCEA
+557 VAECEA

-569 EQAARQLGQVDRF
+569 EQVVRQLEQVDRF
-582 RRRQWELVCELLEQD
+582 RRRQWELLCDLLEQD

-616 DHQESTIHEVLS
+616 EHQESTIHRVLS
-628 RFTGLSE
+628 RFSGLSE
-635 ESTRGILQGHQLL
+635 ESTRGILQGHELL
-648 LCSAMRRLAL
+648 LCSALRRLAL
-658 RGTTITALAQMRL
+658 RGTTTTALAQMRL

-696 EHQWQLLRALEARIL
+696 EHQWQLLRALEARIQ
-711 EEAARLEDEAQQ
+711 EEATRLEDEAQQ

-735 AREAGQLLQLHS
+735 VQEAGQLLQMHS

-789 STSVSRLVQAYY
+789 STSVGHLVQAYY
-801 QRIGKLLQA
+801 QRVGKLLQA

-817 HLKTLQGE
+817 RLKTLQGE
-825 RINTYKLWKKQEF
+825 RINTYKVWKKEEF
-838 SDPLSGIQTASP
+838 SDPPSGSQTT
-850 ESQAADTRGANQAV
+850 DTHGATQAV
-864 QQRMLSQQKK
+864 QQRMLSRQKK
-874 FLDQFTQ
+874 FLGQFTQ
-881 HQQGRLNSQK
+881 HQQGRLNCQK
-891 QKAQELNQL
+891 EKARELDQL

-928 ENKPFSNKR
+928 ENKPFSSKR
-937 GLPAAEGWVSRTAK
+937 GLPEKPVRTRRKKPPPREREDLGPPNNDHPLQADHTTGPLGSRRLGQQDSDTGDG
-951 LVMER
+951 ENS
-956 TQGICCRKEAICS
+956 RK
-969 WKPAEMDLT
+969 M
-978 CTLLHPWLQLCGLGA
+978 LQRRSNL
-993 EAGGQSWE
+993 
-1001 RGCHLPYKVK
+1001 

>member
-8 RLLLGREELQAA
+8 RLQLGREALQAA

-46 SRLRARLQKDDTQH
+46 SRLRTQLQKDDTQR
-60 LLRSSEPTAQSLP
+60 LLRSSEPTSQSLP
-73 DTGSQ
+73 DTGSR
-78 VRRRQRETTFRDE
+78 VRRCQREMTTSRDE
-91 DAPEECEP
+91 DAPEECDP
-99 SLSGNITAFALKA
+99 PLSSNITAFALKA

-129 SHPSLHENLTQA
+129 SHPSLHETLTQA
-141 AAILPHLPH
+141 AAILPCLPH

-180 AYSDDRLLHCAFLQV
+180 AYSDERILHCAFLRV
-195 GSFPEVLVCESADI
+195 GSFPEVLACESVDI
-209 DLCVCSLHLKDLLR
+209 DLCVRSLLLKDLLQ

-230 EKHLMFIQIL
+230 EKHLVFIQIL
-240 RACLLDLFP
+240 KACLLDVFP
-249 KKKPDDELYQKILTK
+249 KKKPDDELYQKILSK

-275 LQARLANTEMLGTG
+275 LQARLANTVTPVGTS
-289 DSGYVSLA
+289 DSSYVSLA

-321 ENIQP
+321 EGIQP
-326 ILVDQFKC
+326 ILLDQFKC
-334 SSSKARQLMMT
+334 SSSKARQLMLT
-345 LTGRMIAAEG
+345 LTGRMITAEG
-355 MLRDSQDLQ
+355 LLRDAQDLH

-370 RTMGRAH
+370 RAIGRSH
-377 MAKMVEFL
+377 MARMVEFL

-390 EETKCRLTAISH
+390 EETKCQLAAISR
-402 GLERLTIQGQLSGRQ
+402 GLELLTVQGQLSGRQ

-431 EAECFGRGPAGS
+431 EAECFGR
-443 RLEFIQRGKD
+443 EFIQRGKD
-453 LVQASLAH
+453 LVQASLARQ
-461 LAEVISELTQIQEE
+461 AEVMAELTQIQEE
-475 EQKSFLTDSQL
+475 EQRSFLADSQL
-486 TSDPGEFLKAFHEV
+486 TSDLGEFLKAFHEV
-500 LERQRLTWSD
+500 LERQWLTRSD

-538 QKFVDTLFL
+538 QKLVDTLFL

-557 VADCEA
+557 VAECEA
-563 LRQQVQ
+563 LKQQVQ

-582 RRRQWELVCELLEQD
+582 RRRQWELLCDLLEQD

-616 DHQESTIHEVLS
+616 EHQESTFHMVLS
-628 RFTGLSE
+628 RFSGLSE
-635 ESTRGILQGHQLL
+635 ESTRGILQGHELL
-648 LCSAMRRLAL
+648 LCSALRRLAL
-658 RGTTITALAQMRL
+658 RGTTTTALAQMRL

-735 AREAGQLLQLHS
+735 VHEAGQLLQMHS

-789 STSVSRLVQAYY
+789 STSVGHLVQAYY

-817 HLKTLQGE
+817 RLKTLQGE
-825 RINTYKLWKKQEF
+825 RINTYKVWKKQEF
-838 SDPLSGIQTASP
+838 SDPPSGNQTAPSG
-850 ESQAADTRGANQAV
+850 SQTAPSGSH
-864 QQRMLSQQKK
+864 RMLSQQKK
-874 FLDQFTQ
+874 FLGQFTQ

-891 QKAQELNQL
+891 QKARELDQL

-928 ENKPFSNKR
+928 ENKPFSSKR
-937 GLPAAEGWVSRTAK
+937 GLPEKPVRTRRKKPPPREREDLGPHNSDHPTLADHTTGSLSSRRLGQQDSDTGDG
-951 LVMER
+951 ENS
-956 TQGICCRKEAICS
+956 RK
-969 WKPAEMDLT
+969 M
-978 CTLLHPWLQLCGLGA
+978 LQRRSNL
-993 EAGGQSWE
+993 
-1001 RGCHLPYKVK
+1001 

>member
-431 EAECFGRGPAGS
+431 EAECFGR
-443 RLEFIQRGKD
+443 EFIQRGKD

-838 SDPLSGIQTASP
+838 SDPLSGIQTA
-850 ESQAADTRGANQAV
+850 ADTRGANQAV

-937 GLPAAEGWVSRTAK
+937 GLPEKPVRTKRKKPLPQEREDLGPPNNDHPALTDHATGPLRLQHSSPPIHVHSSR
-951 LVMER
+951 R
-956 TQGICCRKEAICS
+956 
-969 WKPAEMDLT
+969 
-978 CTLLHPWLQLCGLGA
+978 LGQQDS
-993 EAGGQSWE
+993 EAGDGENSRNMLQKRSN
-1001 RGCHLPYKVK
+1001 L

>member
-8 RLLLGREELQAA
+8 RLQLGREALQAA

-46 SRLRARLQKDDTQH
+46 SRLRTRLQKDDTQR
-60 LLRSSEPTAQSLP
+60 LLRSSEPTAHSLP
-73 DTGSQ
+73 DTGSR
-78 VRRRQRETTFRDE
+78 VRRRQREMTTSRDE
-91 DAPEECEP
+91 DAPEECDP
-99 SLSGNITAFALKA
+99 PLSSNITAFALKA

-180 AYSDDRLLHCAFLQV
+180 AYSDDRILHCAFLRV
-195 GSFPEVLVCESADI
+195 GSFPEVLACESADI
-209 DLCVCSLHLKDLLR
+209 DLCVRSLLLKDLLQI
-223 VDTALRR
+223 DTALRR
-230 EKHLMFIQIL
+230 EKHLVFIQIL
-240 RACLLDLFP
+240 KACLLDVFP
-249 KKKPDDELYQKILTK
+249 KKKPDDELYQKILSK

-275 LQARLANTEMLGTG
+275 LQARLANTVTPMGTS
-289 DSGYVSLA
+289 DSSYVSLA

-321 ENIQP
+321 ESIQP

-334 SSSKARQLMMT
+334 SSSKARQLVMT

-355 MLRDSQDLQ
+355 LLRDAQDLH

-370 RTMGRAH
+370 RSLGRAH
-377 MAKMVEFL
+377 MARMVEFL
-385 RTQIQ
+385 RNQIQ
-390 EETKCRLTAISH
+390 EETKCRLAAISH
-402 GLERLTIQGQLSGRQ
+402 GLELLTVQGQLSGRQ
-417 KEELLTQ
+417 KEDLLTQ

-431 EAECFGRGPAGS
+431 EAECFGR
-443 RLEFIQRGKD
+443 EFLQRSKD

-461 LAEVISELTQIQEE
+461 QAEVMAELTQIQEE
-475 EQKSFLTDSQL
+475 EQRSFLADSQL
-486 TSDPGEFLKAFHEV
+486 TSDLGEFLKAFHEV
-500 LERQRLTWSD
+500 LERQWLTRSD

-557 VADCEA
+557 VAECEA

-582 RRRQWELVCELLEQD
+582 RRRQWELLCDLLEQD

-616 DHQESTIHEVLS
+616 EHQESTIHRVLS
-628 RFTGLSE
+628 RFSGLSE
-635 ESTRGILQGHQLL
+635 ESTRGILQGHELL
-648 LCSAMRRLAL
+648 LCSALRRLAL
-658 RGTTITALAQMRL
+658 RGTTTTALAQMRL

-723 TGLRLQQQLLAE
+723 TGLRLQQQLLTE
-735 AREAGQLLQLHS
+735 VQEAGQLLQMHS
-747 ERAIGQALLVHARN
+747 ERAVGQALLVHARN
-761 VASKGRTRDKEDFKR
+761 VASKGRTRDKEDFKK
-776 TLVETVVESVYVT
+776 TLVDTVVESVYVT
-789 STSVSRLVQAYY
+789 STSVGHLVQAYY
-801 QRIGKLLQA
+801 QRVGKLLQA

-817 HLKTLQGE
+817 RLKTLQGE
-825 RINTYKLWKKQEF
+825 RINTYKVWKKQEF
-838 SDPLSGIQTASP
+838 SDLPSGSQTAP
-850 ESQAADTRGANQAV
+850 LGNQTADTHGATQAV
-864 QQRMLSQQKK
+864 QQRMLSRQKK
-874 FLDQFTQ
+874 FLSQFTQ
-881 HQQGRLNSQK
+881 HQQGRLNCQK
-891 QKAQELNQL
+891 QKARELDQL

-928 ENKPFSNKR
+928 ENKPFSSKR
-937 GLPAAEGWVSRTAK
+937 GLPEKPVRTRRKKPPPREREDLGPPNKDHPTQADHTTGPLSSRRLGQQDSDAGNG
-951 LVMER
+951 ENS
-956 TQGICCRKEAICS
+956 RK
-969 WKPAEMDLT
+969 M
-978 CTLLHPWLQLCGLGA
+978 LQRRSNL
-993 EAGGQSWE
+993 
-1001 RGCHLPYKVK
+1001 

>member
-8 RLLLGREELQAA
+8 RLQLGREALQAA
-20 PTLLVPAVLLGA
+20 PTLLVSAVLLGA

-46 SRLRARLQKDDTQH
+46 SRLRMRLQKDDTQR
-60 LLRSSEPTAQSLP
+60 LLRSSEPTAHSLP
-73 DTGSQ
+73 DTGSR
-78 VRRRQRETTFRDE
+78 VRRRQREMMTSRDE
-91 DAPEECEP
+91 DAPEECDP
-99 SLSGNITAFALKA
+99 PLSSNITAFALKA

-180 AYSDDRLLHCAFLQV
+180 AYSDDRILHCAFLRV
-195 GSFPEVLVCESADI
+195 GSFPEVLACESVDI
-209 DLCVCSLHLKDLLR
+209 DLCVRSLLLKDLLQ

-230 EKHLMFIQIL
+230 EKHMVFIQIL
-240 RACLLDLFP
+240 KACLLDVFP
-249 KKKPDDELYQKILTK
+249 KKKPDDELYQKILSK
-264 QEHDLEELEKG
+264 QEHD
-275 LQARLANTEMLGTG
+275 
-289 DSGYVSLA
+289 
-297 DVERKEREL
+297 
-306 SEQLIDNMG
+306 
-315 AFWKQM
+315 
-321 ENIQP
+321 
-326 ILVDQFKC
+326 
-334 SSSKARQLMMT
+334 
-345 LTGRMIAAEG
+345 
-355 MLRDSQDLQ
+355 
-364 ALDALE
+364 ALE
-370 RTMGRAH
+370 RSLGRAH
-377 MAKMVEFL
+377 MARMVEFL

-390 EETKCRLTAISH
+390 EETKCRLAAISH
-402 GLERLTIQGQLSGRQ
+402 GLELLTVQGQLSGRQ

-431 EAECFGRGPAGS
+431 EAECFGR
-443 RLEFIQRGKD
+443 EFIQRGKD

-461 LAEVISELTQIQEE
+461 QAEVMAELTQIQEE
-475 EQKSFLTDSQL
+475 EQRSFLADSQL
-486 TSDPGEFLKAFHEV
+486 TSDLGEFLKAFHEV
-500 LERQRLTWSD
+500 LERQWLTRSD

-524 ALCQELYCGTMETF
+524 ALCQELYGGTMETF

-557 VADCEA
+557 VAECEA

-569 EQAARQLGQVDRF
+569 EQAVRQLGQVDRF
-582 RRRQWELVCELLEQD
+582 RRRQWELLCDLLEQD

-616 DHQESTIHEVLS
+616 EHQESTIHRVLS
-628 RFTGLSE
+628 RFSGLSE
-635 ESTRGILQGHQLL
+635 ESTRGILQGHELL
-648 LCSAMRRLAL
+648 LCSALRRLAL
-658 RGTTITALAQMRL
+658 RGTTTTALAQMRL

-696 EHQWQLLRALEARIL
+696 EHQWQLLRALEARVQ
-711 EEAARLEDEAQQ
+711 EEATRLEDEAQQ
-723 TGLRLQQQLLAE
+723 TGLRLQQQLFAE
-735 AREAGQLLQLHS
+735 VQEAGQLLQMHS

-789 STSVSRLVQAYY
+789 STSVGHLVQAYY

-817 HLKTLQGE
+817 RLKTLQGE
-825 RINTYKLWKKQEF
+825 RINTYKVWKKEEF
-838 SDPLSGIQTASP
+838 SDPPSGSQTAPSG
-850 ESQAADTRGANQAV
+850 SQITDTHGATQAV
-864 QQRMLSQQKK
+864 QQRMLSRQKK
-874 FLDQFTQ
+874 FLGQFTQ
-881 HQQGRLNSQK
+881 HQQGRLNCQK
-891 QKAQELNQL
+891 EKAHELDQL

-928 ENKPFSNKR
+928 ENKPFSSKR
-937 GLPAAEGWVSRTAK
+937 TLPEKPVRTKRKKPPPREREDLGPPNSDHPLQADHTTGPLSSRRLGQQDSDAGDG
-951 LVMER
+951 ENS
-956 TQGICCRKEAICS
+956 RKMMQRRS
-969 WKPAEMDLT
+969 NL
-978 CTLLHPWLQLCGLGA
+978 
-993 EAGGQSWE
+993 
-1001 RGCHLPYKVK
+1001 

>member
-8 RLLLGREELQAA
+8 RLQLGREALQAA

-46 SRLRARLQKDDTQH
+46 GRVRARLQKDDTQR
-60 LLRSSEPTAQSLP
+60 LLRSSEPSAQSLR
-73 DTGSQ
+73 DIGSRA
-78 VRRRQRETTFRDE
+78 RRRQREMTTSRDE
-91 DAPEECEP
+91 NAPEECEP

-157 ASSLGSLS
+157 VSSLGSLS
-165 QAGKEDGSSSSSMHS
+165 QAGKEDGSSSSSMPS
-180 AYSDDRLLHCAFLQV
+180 AYSDDRILRYAFLRV
-195 GSFPEVLVCESADI
+195 GSFPEVLACESADI
-209 DLCVCSLHLKDLLR
+209 DLCVCSLHLKDLLQ
-223 VDTALRR
+223 VDTALRQ

-240 RACLLDLFP
+240 KACLMDFFP
-249 KKKPDDELYQKILTK
+249 KKKPDDELYQKILSK

-275 LQARLANTEMLGTG
+275 LQARLVNTEMLGTG
-289 DSGYVSLA
+289 DPGYISLA

-321 ENIQP
+321 DSIQP
-326 ILVDQFKC
+326 ILMDQFKC
-334 SSSKARQLMMT
+334 SSSKARQFMMA

-355 MLRDSQDLQ
+355 LLHDSQDLQ

-370 RTMGRAH
+370 TAMGRAH
-377 MAKMVEFL
+377 MARLVEFL

-390 EETKCRLTAISH
+390 EETKCRLAAISR
-402 GLERLTIQGQLSGRQ
+402 GLELLTVQGQLSGRQ

-431 EAECFGRGPAGS
+431 EAESFGR
-443 RLEFIQRGKD
+443 EFMQRGKD
-453 LVQASLAH
+453 LVQTSLARQ
-461 LAEVISELTQIQEE
+461 AEMRAELTHAQEE
-475 EQKSFLTDSQL
+475 KQRSFLADSQL
-486 TSDPGEFLKAFHEV
+486 TPDLGEFLKAFHEV
-500 LERQRLTWSD
+500 LERQRLARSD

-547 KTLPEVSSLP
+547 KTLPEVSGLP
-557 VADCEA
+557 VAECES

-569 EQAARQLGQVDRF
+569 EQAARQLGQADRF
-582 RRRQWELVCELLEQD
+582 RRQQWGLLCDLLEQD

-602 EECALSTVL
+602 EECALSMAL

-616 DHQESTIHEVLS
+616 EHHESTIHGVLS
-628 RFTGLSE
+628 RFSGLSE
-635 ESTRGILQGHQLL
+635 ESTQGILQGHELL
-648 LCSAMRRLAL
+648 LCSALRRLAL

-696 EHQWQLLRALEARIL
+696 EHQWQLLNALEARIL
-711 EEAARLEDEAQQ
+711 EESARLEDEAQQ

-735 AREAGQLLQLHS
+735 AQEAGQLLQLHS

-761 VASKGRTRDKEDFKR
+761 VASKVRTRDKEDFKR

-789 STSVSRLVQAYY
+789 STGVSRLVQAYY
-801 QRIGKLLQA
+801 QGIGKLLQT
-810 HEEQVLQ
+810 HKKQLLQ
-817 HLKTLQGE
+817 RLKTLQGE
-825 RINTYKLWKKQEF
+825 RINAYKLWKKREF
-838 SDPLSGIQTASP
+838 GDLPSGSQTADGS
-850 ESQAADTRGANQAV
+850 RGASQAV

-874 FLDQFTQ
+874 LRGQFTQ
-881 HQQGRLNSQK
+881 HQQGRLNSQR
-891 QKAQELNQL
+891 QKAQELDHL
-900 EAQLETQLQEA
+900 EAQLDNQLQEA

-937 GLPAAEGWVSRTAK
+937 GLPEKPVRTKRKKPPPQEREDLGLPNDDHPALADHTTGPLSSR
-951 LVMER
+951 R
-956 TQGICCRKEAICS
+956 
-969 WKPAEMDLT
+969 
-978 CTLLHPWLQLCGLGA
+978 LGQQDS
-993 EAGGQSWE
+993 EAGNGENPRKMLQKRSN
-1001 RGCHLPYKVK
+1001 L

>member
-1 MACTSDA
+1 MWQSPARVPMACTSDA
-8 RLLLGREELQAA
+8 RLQLGREALRAA

-46 SRLRARLQKDDTQH
+46 SRLRTRLQKDDTQR
-60 LLRSSEPTAQSLP
+60 LLRSSETTAHSLP
-73 DTGSQ
+73 DTGSR
-78 VRRRQRETTFRDE
+78 VRRRQREMTTSRDE
-91 DAPEECEP
+91 DAPEECDP
-99 SLSGNITAFALKA
+99 PLSSNITAFALKA

-180 AYSDDRLLHCAFLQV
+180 AYSDDRILHCAFLWV
-195 GSFPEVLVCESADI
+195 GSFPEVLACESADI
-209 DLCVCSLHLKDLLR
+209 DLCVRSLLLKDLLQ

-230 EKHLMFIQIL
+230 EKHLVFIQIL
-240 RACLLDLFP
+240 KACLLDVFP
-249 KKKPDDELYQKILTK
+249 KKKPDDELYQKILSK

-275 LQARLANTEMLGTG
+275 LQARLANTVTPMGTS
-289 DSGYVSLA
+289 DSSYVSLA

-321 ENIQP
+321 ESIQP

-355 MLRDSQDLQ
+355 LLRDAQDLH

-370 RTMGRAH
+370 RSLGRAH
-377 MAKMVEFL
+377 MARMVEFL

-390 EETKCRLTAISH
+390 EETKCRLAAISS
-402 GLERLTIQGQLSGRQ
+402 GLELLTVQGQLSGRQ

-424 QHKAFWE
+424 QHKTFWE
-431 EAECFGRGPAGS
+431 EAECFGR
-443 RLEFIQRGKD
+443 EFIQRGKD

-461 LAEVISELTQIQEE
+461 QAEVMAELTQIQEE
-475 EQKSFLTDSQL
+475 EQRSFLADSQL
-486 TSDPGEFLKAFHEV
+486 TSDLGEFLKAFHEV
-500 LERQRLTWSD
+500 LERQWLTRSD
-510 QEEEEDIRITEAMA
+510 QEEEEDIRITEAMT

-547 KTLPEVSSLP
+547 KMLPEVSSLP
-557 VADCEA
+557 MAECEA

-582 RRRQWELVCELLEQD
+582 RRRQWELLCDLLEQD

-616 DHQESTIHEVLS
+616 EHQESTIHKVLS
-628 RFTGLSE
+628 RFSGLSE
-635 ESTRGILQGHQLL
+635 ESTRGILQGHELL
-648 LCSAMRRLAL
+648 LCSALRRLAL
-658 RGTTITALAQMRL
+658 RGTTTTALAQMRL

-696 EHQWQLLRALEARIL
+696 EHQWQLLRALEARIQ

-735 AREAGQLLQLHS
+735 VQEAGQLIQMHS

-789 STSVSRLVQAYY
+789 STSVGHLVQAYY
-801 QRIGKLLQA
+801 QCVGKLLQA

-817 HLKTLQGE
+817 RLKTLQGE
-825 RINTYKLWKKQEF
+825 RINTYKVWKKQEF
-838 SDPLSGIQTASP
+838 SDPPLGSQTAPSG
-850 ESQAADTRGANQAV
+850 SQMTDTHGATQAV

-874 FLDQFTQ
+874 FLVQFTQ
-881 HQQGRLNSQK
+881 HQQGRLNCQK
-891 QKAQELNQL
+891 QKARELDQL

-928 ENKPFSNKR
+928 ENKPFSSKR
-937 GLPAAEGWVSRTAK
+937 GLPEKPVRTRRKKPPPREREDLGPPNNDHPTQADHNTGPLSRRLGQQDSDAGDG
-951 LVMER
+951 ENS
-956 TQGICCRKEAICS
+956 RK
-969 WKPAEMDLT
+969 M
-978 CTLLHPWLQLCGLGA
+978 LQRRSNL
-993 EAGGQSWE
+993 
-1001 RGCHLPYKVK
+1001 

>member
-364 ALDALE
+364 AL
-370 RTMGRAH
+370 
-377 MAKMVEFL
+377 
-385 RTQIQ
+385 
-390 EETKCRLTAISH
+390 
-402 GLERLTIQGQLSGRQ
+402 
-417 KEELLTQ
+417 
-424 QHKAFWE
+424 
-431 EAECFGRGPAGS
+431 
-443 RLEFIQRGKD
+443 
-453 LVQASLAH
+453 
-461 LAEVISELTQIQEE
+461 
-475 EQKSFLTDSQL
+475 
-486 TSDPGEFLKAFHEV
+486 AFHEV

-937 GLPAAEGWVSRTAK
+937 GLPEKPVRTKRKKPLPQEREDLGPPNNDHPALTDHATGPLRCGSALGLLDQLNQCLLLLWCWVSSAWCLHITS
-951 LVMER
+951 
-956 TQGICCRKEAICS
+956 IRKFHFFQVDG
-969 WKPAEMDLT
+969 PASIVQ
-978 CTLLHPWLQLCGLGA
+978 HSSPPIHVHSSRRLGQQDS
-993 EAGGQSWE
+993 EAGDGENSRNMLQKRSN
-1001 RGCHLPYKVK
+1001 L